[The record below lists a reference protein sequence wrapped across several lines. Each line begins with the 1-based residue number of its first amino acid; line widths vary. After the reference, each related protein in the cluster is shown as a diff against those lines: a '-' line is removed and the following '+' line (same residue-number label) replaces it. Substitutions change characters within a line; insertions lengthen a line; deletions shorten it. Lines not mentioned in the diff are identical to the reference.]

1 MKAKHV
7 QKRLREQIENGLLDY
22 ADQSK
27 KAGWRNPGRGCNS
40 LAGLPYVEHLQWNC
54 SPVPDFAGRAQV
66 NACFHAT
73 ISGYES

>member
-27 KAGWRNPGRGCNS
+27 KAGWRNPGRGCN
-40 LAGLPYVEHLQWNC
+40 PLQ
-54 SPVPDFAGRAQV
+54 VFRK
-66 NACFHAT
+66 
-73 ISGYES
+73 